1 MNPGIISWHEFEV
14 YGFSLKNMQTT
25 SEEYADE
32 ANVGANDVMKMQT
45 TIEEVDGD
53 KGTDESLDD
62 NYIVGD
68 DYW

>member
-1 MNPGIISWHEFEV
+1 MPIPAIPQRGQQHE
-14 YGFSLKNMQTT
+14 SD
-25 SEEYADE
+25 EEYADDADK
-32 ANVGANDVMKMQT
+32 ANVGANDVMKMRT

-68 DYW
+68 DY